1 MFSRRLPYGI
11 GPIRDF
17 FLQTGLDMR
26 LVVVVCVTDA
36 NCDEVNPI
44 PHREFPVERQRI
56 EEPVVFSSIGRPG
69 GVVDRV

>member
-1 MFSRRLPYGI
+1 
-11 GPIRDF
+11 
-17 FLQTGLDMR
+17 MR